1 MPENLIEQTSE
12 YKALQTKYSFIIND
26 NIKLKQAL
34 DETRGLLEMSRTSFQ
49 RQLEQMES
57 DDLAQQKRLGNEMV
71 QLEEK
76 LMEIRK
82 ENELLRIEYEQNLAA
97 NEQTGPIN
105 KEMRSLITTLQTN
118 NKLLKSDN
126 VRTKKRLEEAQQE
139 IDKLKKQLSH
149 LAQSDKTKSR
159 EETPKVTSTAD
170 GSSLSSENKSDVVV
184 VTENNHHSSST
195 CKTSSSS
202 NQEEQHLSKDEQIR
216 ELKEE
221 IKRLNESKRDM
232 KNLLDIYTKSSKTSS
247 SSSSNEE
254 NCNTKAKNVE
264 LDEYKQEIKRL
275 KDSLEKAKA
284 SKSIVS
290 TSSSPST
297 HNNHHLHHHHTPDD
311 QSTDQTKKIRSL
323 EENIRELHKNLSN
336 KKQEEAAL
344 LNDME
349 ITGQAFEDMQEQNVR
364 LMQQLK
370 EKDDA
375 NFKLI
380 SERIKLENVQKILKE
395 EKEIYAQQVSTLQ
408 EQHENQLLVSK
419 KLEEQLQV
427 LTQNVS
433 LLERELVHTHAA
445 CEAYKRQAVENVQML
460 HDLKLNA
467 QKYMCQLKEAQQ
479 QIDEK
484 SELLA
489 AQSFSSKRAQEEIK
503 HLQAK
508 LERQKKFEMAT
519 SLDEVLREE
528 IKEYKEQLRCPS
540 CKVKQKD
547 AVLTKCFH
555 VFCYD
560 CLHKRYET
568 RQRKCPKC
576 NANFGAN
583 DYRKLYLS

>member
-34 DETRGLLEMSRTSFQ
+34 DETRGLLEMSRSSYQ

-126 VRTKKRLEEAQQE
+126 LRTKKRLEEAQQE
-139 IDKLKKQLSH
+139 IDKLKKQLNHLSH
-149 LAQSDKTKSR
+149 TDKTKFK
-159 EETPKVTSTAD
+159 EENQTPKMNSNAS
-170 GSSLSSENKSDVVV
+170 SSLSTENKTDVS
-184 VTENNHHSSST
+184 VTENNQHSSSS
-195 CKTSSSS
+195 KDPED
-202 NQEEQHLSKDEQIR
+202 QQKDEQIR

-221 IKRLNESKRDM
+221 IKRLNESKRDL
-232 KNLLDIYTKSSKTSS
+232 KNLLDTYTKSSKTSS
-247 SSSSNEE
+247 SASASSTDDD
-254 NCNTKAKNVE
+254 NTKAKSVE
-264 LDEYKQEIKRL
+264 LEEYKQEIKRL
-275 KDSLEKAKA
+275 KESLEKLKGN
-284 SKSIVS
+284 KSILS

-297 HNNHHLHHHHTPDD
+297 HTNNSNHHHSHHHTADD
-311 QSTDQTKKIRSL
+311 ATPSTDQTKKIRSL

-380 SERIKLENVQKILKE
+380 SERIKLENVQKILRE

-427 LTQNVS
+427 LTQNVT